1 MLKWGVLLPPGPVN
15 SANSLSTPEI
25 DLNLYLLGGGW
36 ETGEG
41 FEYFGAELSAPM
53 LAYLMH
59 AIFR

>member
-1 MLKWGVLLPPGPVN
+1 MLKWGVLLPPGPVI

-41 FEYFGAELSAPM
+41 FEYFGAELSAPV
-53 LAYLMH
+53 LA
-59 AIFR
+59 